1 MASVSLPAPPVTI
14 SPASEAEIYRK
25 AIETHGSPLLVINPA
40 KIRRAYRSLN
50 DALPGVGLYFAIK
63 ANPHRAVVKTLA
75 ECGAS
80 FDIATSGE
88 IELLREIKVR
98 GDNCIHTHP
107 IKRDKDIRDALRY
120 GCTKFVVD
128 NLEEIKKFIPYRNRV
143 GILLRVSFPNPNSP
157 VDLSKKFGCTPD
169 NAIQLAETATEMG
182 IKIKGFSFHAGS
194 QCACPEN
201 HTHAVERC
209 AELLMHYNET
219 HEQNMSILDIGGGFP
234 VPYDNG
240 TPDIESF
247 CAPIRN
253 ALKLLPEHIAV
264 IAEPGRFLVAD
275 AATAVS
281 TVIGVADRCDGRWY
295 YLDDGVYG
303 SYSGRI
309 YDHANYP
316 IRVFSDETSV
326 THPTIM
332 AGPTCDSIDVFAENI
347 NIPELKIGDLV
358 VGEMMGAYTNATATD
373 FNLFPRAKIIE
384 STDAAF

>member
-1 MASVSLPAPPVTI
+1 VASVTLPAPPVTI
-14 SPASEAEIYRK
+14 SPSQEAEIYRK

-40 KIRRAYRSLN
+40 KIRNAYRSLA

-63 ANPHRAVVKTLA
+63 ANPHPVVVKTLA

-88 IELLREIKVR
+88 IELLRDIKVR

-169 NAIQLAETATEMG
+169 NAIELAEIANGMG

-201 HTHAVERC
+201 HTLAVERC
-209 AELLMHYNET
+209 AELLLQYNET

-247 CAPIRN
+247 CEPIRA
-253 ALKLLPEHIAV
+253 ALEKLPEHIAV
-264 IAEPGRFLVAD
+264 IAEPGRFLVAQ

-316 IRVFSDETSV
+316 IRVFADDNTV
-326 THPTIM
+326 THPTTM

-347 NIPELKIGDLV
+347 HIPELKIGDLV

-373 FNLFPRAKIIE
+373 FNLFPRAKIIA